1 MVPSAF
7 VELDTMPLNANGKVD
22 RTALP
27 TPTHDTGQ
35 AGRVAPR
42 NGVEERIAELW
53 EDVLGTSGF
62 GVHDSFFKVGGN
74 SILAIRLIAALRG
87 EYEIDLPVRALFEG
101 PTIAALAD
109 SIETCIRTEIDMMS
123 DRDVAD
129 SMLPKEQNR

>member
-1 MVPSAF
+1 M
-7 VELDTMPLNANGKVD
+7 
-22 RTALP
+22 
-27 TPTHDTGQ
+27 
-35 AGRVAPR
+35 
-42 NGVEERIAELW
+42 EERIAELW

-109 SIETCIRTEIDMMS
+109 SVETCIRTEIDMMS